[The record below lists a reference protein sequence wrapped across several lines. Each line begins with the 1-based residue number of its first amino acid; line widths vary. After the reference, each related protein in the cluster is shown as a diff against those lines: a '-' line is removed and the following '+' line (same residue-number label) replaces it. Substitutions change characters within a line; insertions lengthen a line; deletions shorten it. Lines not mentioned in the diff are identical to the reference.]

1 MKTTNNFQKSGNLKT
16 IRKFL
21 LVGAALVFISFSTKA
36 QNFNLALDNDRATIL
51 ALETSVSHSGEIRT
65 SQTAIKTE
73 TEFSLQIEGLMNIID
88 YNPAQ
93 FIESEMAHEI
103 ERWMNSGTEAEQT
116 NLSLQIESL
125 MNINK
130 YSALEFVE
138 AEIALET
145 ERWMTSVKF

>member
-51 ALETSVSHSGEIRT
+51 ALETSVCHSGEIRN
-65 SQTAIKTE
+65 SQTTIKTE
-73 TEFSLQIEGLMNIID
+73 TEFSFQIEGLMNIID
-88 YNPAQ
+88 YKPAQ
-93 FIESEMAHEI
+93 FTEQEMTLEI
-103 ERWMNSGTEAEQT
+103 ETWMNSDTETEET
-116 NLSLQIESL
+116 NLSLQMEAL

-145 ERWMTSVKF
+145 EKWMTSVRF